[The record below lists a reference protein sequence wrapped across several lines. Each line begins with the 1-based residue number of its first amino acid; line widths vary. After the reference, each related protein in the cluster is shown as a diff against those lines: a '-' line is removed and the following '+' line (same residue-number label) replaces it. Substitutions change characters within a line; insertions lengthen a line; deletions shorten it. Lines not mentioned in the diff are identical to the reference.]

1 MPTLEERAAKKQ
13 AELKELNARIAK
25 KKALEKKKERAQ
37 RTQALI
43 ELGGVVLNRLQ
54 MDWTE
59 IDPAVFDQDL
69 EHIAEKPMRRELR
82 FSIAELRSKS
92 RKQRTSV
99 SSSSLRCSATN
110 GRKIDRAKTG

>member
-69 EHIAEKPMRRELR
+69 EHIAGKTYAEGTPIFNCRVEKQEPKAAHER
-82 FSIAELRSKS
+82 FQQFAKM
-92 RKQRTSV
+92 QRDKWKEN
-99 SSSSLRCSATN
+99 R
-110 GRKIDRAKTG
+110 